1 MDRLS
6 GLAIFAAVVEEKS
19 FSAAAKQLG
28 MSKSAVSK
36 QVGKLEDRLGARLLN
51 RTTRRLSLTEVGSTY
66 YEHCVRILEEAEV
79 AEAAVTR
86 MHDRPRGTL
95 RINAPVSF
103 GILHLAPAICDFLE
117 ENQEIAIDMTL
128 DDRFV
133 DLVEEGYDVAV
144 RIGDLK
150 DSSLIARN
158 LAPCRFVVCATPE
171 YLARFGT
178 PAVPQDLIH
187 HNCLIYTYR
196 NEPEWCFTDTDGER
210 TTVKLNG
217 TFHAN
222 NGDAL
227 RAAALE
233 GLGILGSPTFI
244 IGDDLRSGRLV
255 PILCDFTFRSATVN
269 AVYPHRRHLSP
280 KVRAF
285 VDFAA
290 GRFGPEPYW
299 DAS

>member
-1 MDRLS
+1 
-6 GLAIFAAVVEEKS
+6 LAIFAAVVEEKS

-51 RTTRRLSLTEVGSTY
+51 RTTRRLSLTEVGSTF
-66 YEHCVRILEEAEV
+66 YEHCARILEEADA
-79 AEAAVTR
+79 AEAAVTL

-117 ENQEIAIDMTL
+117 ENQEITIDMTL

-158 LAPCRFVVCATPE
+158 LAPCRFVVCATPA
-171 YLARFGT
+171 YLERHGT
-178 PAVPQDLIH
+178 PTVPQDLTG

-196 NEPEWCFTDTDGER
+196 NEPEWCFTDASGDR
-210 TTVKLNG
+210 ITVKLNG
-217 TFHAN
+217 SFHAN

-244 IGDDLRSGRLV
+244 IGDDLRNGRLV
-255 PILCDFTFRSATVN
+255 PILTEFTFRSATVN

-280 KVRAF
+280 KVRVF
-285 VDFAA
+285 VDFVAQ
-290 GRFGPEPYW
+290 RFGPEPYW
-299 DAS
+299 DSP